1 MVDFIEG
8 LWEVHS
14 FVFFIVTMTLLVV
27 GNIILWSL
35 SRRDEYDTMVSC
47 MAYSCMVLFGL
58 MMILCLSARL
68 DSLIEGIHL
77 AGQ

>member
-1 MVDFIEG
+1 MVDFIECI
-8 LWEVHS
+8 WEVHS
-14 FVFFIVTMTLLVV
+14 VVFFIVTMTLLVV
-27 GNIILWSL
+27 GNIILWVS
-35 SRRDEYDTMVSC
+35 SRKDEYETMVSC

-68 DSLIEGIHL
+68 DSLIEGIRI